1 MVIKCD
7 WSNSPLFITL
17 LSLNR
22 SAKTSGMAHPMRV
35 SNESR
40 ISPLPGFSESVHKI
54 IETAIENKDLD
65 FFYRLYLTRIAELS
79 LTGQGQEFI
88 KYAKSSLDD
97 SQNSFLM
104 AQGFEAIGNLIDLNF
119 TQCINILDELEASTR
134 EHEIK
139 VWVDQI
145 SNLCRAY
152 VNFHSGNYQKAL
164 THAQISIASPI
175 KSGTLDP
182 MDKGRLIRL
191 VACIG
196 LVTSDVEII
205 DQCAEDILGVDNPDN
220 LVVLDHAKAAIKS
233 MQLLS
238 HGEYKQAYE
247 LAKTTIA
254 LEEASGRA
262 GIASPF
268 DCKFVLIRCLYEFSM
283 VDQALEEMVRL
294 GQEARENN
302 LNFITYLCEVGEIR
316 ILSRIPNTQEK
327 ISTNISRLRNELL
340 LNPDLKVIN
349 WLVDLAEFFAKNQ
362 SYDLGRINTIVERN
376 PEVTYLKQLGKSVLG
391 KHKQDDADQI
401 KNLPEITAFEI
412 IRKNLL
418 LSKVKSEGVKKQ
430 REYLKKALDKGEEVG
445 ALEVFLRQDNLT
457 LESIINLSS
466 KDNSIWLESLSRLAI
481 DRIQQR
487 NQMAKISG
495 EQLTEREIEVL
506 KYLLSEKSIASIGQ
520 TLHISKN
527 TMKTHLRNVYRKLG
541 VNGRGEAAKK
551 AKENFII

>member
-22 SAKTSGMAHPMRV
+22 SAKTSGMAHSMGV
-35 SNESR
+35 SKESSA
-40 ISPLPGFSESVHKI
+40 SPLPGFSDSVHKI
-54 IETAIENKDLD
+54 IETAIENNDLD

-79 LTGQGQEFI
+79 LTGQGLEFI

-205 DQCAEDILGVDNPDN
+205 DQCAEDILRVDNPDN

-294 GQEARENN
+294 GREARKNN

-316 ILSRIPNTQEK
+316 ILSRIPNSQEK

-340 LNPDLKVIN
+340 LNPDLKAMN

-376 PEVTYLKQLGKSVLG
+376 PEVTYLKQVGKSVLG
-391 KHKQDDADQI
+391 KHKQDDANQI

-487 NQMAKISG
+487 NQVAKISG

-506 KYLLSEKSIASIGQ
+506 KYLLSEKSIGSIGQ

>member
-1 MVIKCD
+1 
-7 WSNSPLFITL
+7 
-17 LSLNR
+17 
-22 SAKTSGMAHPMRV
+22 MAHSMGV
-35 SNESR
+35 SKESSA
-40 ISPLPGFSESVHKI
+40 SPLPGFSDSVHKI
-54 IETAIENKDLD
+54 IETAIENNDLD

-294 GQEARENN
+294 GREARKNN

-316 ILSRIPNTQEK
+316 ILSRIPNSQEK

-340 LNPDLKVIN
+340 LNPDLKAMK

-376 PEVTYLKQLGKSVLG
+376 PEVTYLKQVGKSVLG
-391 KHKQDDADQI
+391 KHKQDDANQI

-487 NQMAKISG
+487 NQVAKISG

-506 KYLLSEKSIASIGQ
+506 KYLLSEKSIGSIGQ